1 MEIQTSP
8 AWRHVA
14 VLSVLALAACGQKT
28 QNSAENAVNAT
39 ENAFSNAANATGN
52 AIDNASL
59 ALTPTPTPQEF
70 LDKAAE
76 SDAFEV
82 AAEASWPRQMAARPR
97 SRNSVETDDRRA
109 HPKSTATDLKKA
121 AGAHQTR
128 SVLTQRSRRT
138 SYPISASSRAPSFDK
153 AYVDGQIEAHED
165 ALSLMRKYAADGTDA
180 SLKTAAGTIAP
191 VVHRRIST
199 MPRN

>member
-1 MEIQTSP
+1 MNP

-52 AIDNASL
+52 VIDNAGL

-70 LDKAAE
+70 LDKAAK

-82 AAEASWPRQMAARPR
+82 AAGQLAKTNGGSAGVKEFGQTMI
-97 SRNSVETDDRRA
+97 DA
-109 HPKSTATDLKKA
+109 HTKSTADLKKA
-121 AGAHQTR
+121 AGALKPDPA
-128 SVLTQRSRRT
+128 LTSDQKDKLSDLGKLKG
-138 SYPISASSRAPSFDK
+138 ADFDK
-153 AYVDGQIEAHED
+153 AYIDGQIDAHED
-165 ALSLMRKYAADGTDA
+165 ALSLMKKYAADGTDP
-180 SLKTAAGTIAP
+180 SLKAAAGMIAP
-191 VVHRRIST
+191 VVQTHLDHAKELQGE
-199 MPRN
+199 